1 MNVQSQVEALL
12 RLSMIRKWFGSKSII
27 EYTFF
32 GVMILGTVL
41 CGLGIPSLGIPIEIF
56 QIVPVFALSVMLLS
70 IIFPIYLDKTSG
82 SYHFMLEHA
91 LSLRSYTTAIGI
103 YAFIIQFIFGV
114 ILMTVYFLTPLFR
127 ETQFCEDRFQTKFGS
142 I

>member
-41 CGLGIPSLGIPIEIF
+41 CGLGIPSLGIPIEII
-56 QIVPVFALSVMLLS
+56 QIVSRFRPKRYATEHNFPHISRQDVRKLPLYVGTCS
-70 IIFPIYLDKTSG
+70 IIAVVYNCYWNICVHHSV
-82 SYHFMLEHA
+82 H
-91 LSLRSYTTAIGI
+91 LRSYPHDSLLPDTAI
-103 YAFIIQFIFGV
+103 
-114 ILMTVYFLTPLFR
+114 P
-127 ETQFCEDRFQTKFGS
+127 
-142 I
+142 